1 MCYTFN
7 GHPRPRLILAR
18 AILLFVSLL
27 LFNAGSRAGVVVTYS
42 DRNQAYFSIT
52 IPDSW
57 RVNVGSDTDPAQIP
71 EGEIPPPRVITVMPE
86 DNSILWFGAW
96 VPTYLHDLDAAQEYL
111 SSLDDFLVEKPQLR
125 KSDEVNLNDMP
136 ARYFTG
142 QGEKEGVAVD
152 FFVMLFQI
160 AEETIGIAI
169 YIGPPDSTAAHLG
182 ALRGMMKSIAPAG
195 GS

>member
-1 MCYTFN
+1 M
-7 GHPRPRLILAR
+7 
-18 AILLFVSLL
+18 
-27 LFNAGSRAGVVVTYS
+27 
-42 DRNQAYFSIT
+42 
-52 IPDSW
+52 
-57 RVNVGSDTDPAQIP
+57 
-71 EGEIPPPRVITVMPE
+71 
-86 DNSILWFGAW
+86 
-96 VPTYLHDLDAAQEYL
+96 